1 MRSSHAITSLVCPC
15 PLTGVV
21 PLRLRLR
28 IVALGLL
35 VVWLPAATG
44 EGSWVAMDLDQAR
57 LQADEARDEL
67 DELTRRY
74 EVTFSALE
82 EARDEFAALAYREI
96 ELNAEAA
103 AIDAQLN
110 NRARRAFMHG
120 STRVLDS
127 LLTATEPTTAIQ
139 RASLFATVYDRE
151 SAGLEDVL
159 AVRTALDQTRAL
171 ARDQQERLSVLA
183 AELAEAQRVL
193 EARFEVAQQ
202 TVQSIEQMAE
212 RQRTIN
218 RGSQQGVYACP
229 LDPEV
234 THFIDSWGFARSG
247 GRRHKG
253 TDIMG
258 PMGAPVF
265 AFTAGVI
272 QRHYNSQLGGLMLY
286 LRGDD
291 GSTYLYTH
299 LQGFAARGAPGTRV
313 AAGEHIAFNGN
324 TGNARG
330 GAPHIHFERHPGGGA
345 AVNPYSW
352 LVAAC
357 F

>member
-1 MRSSHAITSLVCPC
+1 ML
-15 PLTGVV
+15 
-21 PLRLRLR
+21 
-28 IVALGLL
+28 
-35 VVWLPAATG
+35 
-44 EGSWVAMDLDQAR
+44 DLDRAR
-57 LQADEARDEL
+57 ETVGEVRGEL
-67 DELTRRY
+67 DDLTRRY
-74 EVTFSALE
+74 EETFSALE
-82 EARDEFAALAYREI
+82 LARDELAALAYREA
-96 ELNAEAA
+96 ELTGQAA
-103 AIDAQLN
+103 LIDARMAG
-110 NRARRAFMHG
+110 RARQAFKHG
-120 STRVLDS
+120 STRMLDS
-127 LLTATEPTTAIQ
+127 LLTATEPTTAVE
-139 RASLFATVYDRE
+139 RASMFATVYTRE
-151 SAGLEDVL
+151 SATLEDVL
-159 AVRTALDQTRAL
+159 AVRAALDQTRVL
-171 ARDQQERLSVLA
+171 ARDQQERLTVLA
-183 AELAEAQRVL
+183 AELAESQRLL
-193 EARFEVAQQ
+193 EARFESAQQ
-202 TVQSIEQMAE
+202 VVRSIEQMAE
-212 RQRTIN
+212 RQRTIAQ
-218 RGSQQGVYACP
+218 GSQRGVYACP

-247 GRRHKG
+247 GRRHQG

-265 AFTAGVI
+265 AFTAGVVE
-272 QRHYNSQLGGLMLY
+272 RHFNSRLGGLMLY

-299 LQGFAARGAPGTRV
+299 LQGYAARGAVGTRV